1 MRRTKIVA
9 TLGPSSSSVEV
20 LSQMIEAGMD
30 VARLNM
36 SHGTHEE
43 HQSRVL
49 ALREAAQGRPVA
61 IMLDTKGPE
70 VRLGRF
76 RGGLARLE
84 GDAVFQ
90 IRVSPAYK
98 DCEGDSTWVYADYP
112 GLPKDV
118 TPGDVLL
125 IDDGNI
131 AMVVL
136 EVDEDCVTCRVKSPG
151 TVTNKKKLS
160 VKGKSFSLPP
170 VSDADARDIAFGVRL
185 GVDFVAAS
193 FIRTPEDV
201 IAVRRVIEG
210 QGAVIPVIAKIETR
224 ESVES
229 IEQILKVCDGL
240 MIARGDLGVEFP
252 PEEVP
257 IIQKRLI
264 RMCNRVGKPV
274 VTATQMLESMVNRP
288 TPTRAEASD
297 VANAI
302 LDGTDAVMLSAETA
316 TGKYPVECVR
326 TMASIAVRT
335 EREMALQHRE
345 IPAFWG
351 ESVTVTDAV
360 SRATWTAARELRAAA
375 IITATESGY
384 TARMIARLRPSMPV
398 IAATPNEGTL
408 RQLLLTWGVY
418 PVLVPGAPDTDT
430 MIDQSIQA
438 GLKSGIVANGDLVI
452 LTAGV
457 PTGIP
462 GTTNL
467 MKVHV
472 LGNVMVKGTGIG
484 GKTVTGRARIITS
497 EASDPAG
504 EGDIAVLRSV
514 ESPLVPSIA
523 KASGLVVE
531 EGGLSSNGAVLAVTL
546 EIPAVVGASGATRLI
561 ADGSQITIDSTRG
574 LVYSGRANIP
584 S

>member
-20 LSQMIEAGMD
+20 LRQMIEAGMD

-36 SHGTHEE
+36 SHGSHQEHE
-43 HQSRVL
+43 SRVK
-49 ALREAAQGRPVA
+49 ALREAAGSRPVA
-61 IMLDTKGPE
+61 IMLDTRGPE

-76 RGGLARLE
+76 QNGEARLE
-84 GDAVFQ
+84 ADSLFE

-98 DCEGDSTWVYADYP
+98 ALEGNSNWAYADHP
-112 GLPKDV
+112 GLPQDV
-118 TPGDVLL
+118 AVGDVLL

-131 AMVVL
+131 AMTVVD
-136 EVDEDCVTCRVKSPG
+136 VAEDRVLCKVKSPG
-151 TVTNKKKLS
+151 IVTNRKKLS
-160 VKGKSFSLPP
+160 IRGKSFNLPA
-170 VSDADARDIAFGVRL
+170 VSEADAQDIAFGVRI

-193 FIRTPEDV
+193 FIRRPEDV
-201 IAVRRVIEG
+201 IAVRRVIESYG
-210 QGAVIPVIAKIETR
+210 STIPVIAKIETR
-224 ESVES
+224 ESVEYV
-229 IEQILKVCDGL
+229 EQILRVSDGL

-264 RMCNRVGKPV
+264 RMCNRAGKPV
-274 VTATQMLESMVNRP
+274 VTATQMLESMVSRP

-316 TGKYPVECVR
+316 TGQYPVECVR
-326 TMASIAVRT
+326 TMASIAVRI
-335 EREMALQHRE
+335 EREMALQQRE

-351 ESVTVTDAV
+351 ESITVTDAV
-360 SRATWTAARELRAAA
+360 SRATWTAARELHAAA

-398 IAATPNEGTL
+398 IATTPNERTL
-408 RQLLLTWGVY
+408 RQLLLTWGVH
-418 PVLVPGAPDTDT
+418 PVLVPGAKDTDA
-430 MIDQSIQA
+430 MIEQSISA
-438 GLKSGIVANGDLVI
+438 ALSSGIVSNGDLVI

-484 GKTVTGRARIITS
+484 DKTVTGRARLILSETS
-497 EASDPAG
+497 TPAG

-514 ESPLVPSIA
+514 ESPLVPLVA

-531 EGGLSSNGAVLAVTL
+531 EGGLSSDGAILAVSL

-561 ADGSQITIDSTRG
+561 PDGTQITIDSVRG
-574 LVYSGRANIP
+574 LVYSGRAHIP